1 MQNETS
7 HGRSPLWNRYK
18 NDSIRWCFGFGTGV
32 PWHSRGPTI
41 ALHGA
46 NWKPALEAS
55 CCMCRR
61 GFVCPFRQCP
71 CVRFRLSKIQIHNLT
86 RWKIDEFFMK
96 IATVIPLLLCTFSG
110 FRGDSSFPIAL
121 DFWRFLFWVQYK
133 TFFEC
138 SLILF
143 RCLLLR
149 VLFYIVQ
156 FLDSPTIPLFRIA
169 II

>member
-1 MQNETS
+1 MQTETS
-7 HGRSPLWNRYK
+7 HGRSPLRNRFK
-18 NDSIRWCFGFGTGV
+18 NDSIRWCLEFETVG
-32 PWHSRGPTI
+32 PWHSGGPTI
-41 ALHGA
+41 ALRGA
-46 NWKPALEAS
+46 NWKTALETS
-55 CCMCRR
+55 CCICRR
-61 GFVCPFRQCP
+61 SCLCLIRQCP

-96 IATVIPLLLCTFSG
+96 MDSG
-110 FRGDSSFPIAL
+110 FRGNSSFPIGL
-121 DFWRFLFWVQYK
+121 DFWRFLFWVKYK

-143 RCLLLR
+143 RCLLPR

-169 II
+169 IF